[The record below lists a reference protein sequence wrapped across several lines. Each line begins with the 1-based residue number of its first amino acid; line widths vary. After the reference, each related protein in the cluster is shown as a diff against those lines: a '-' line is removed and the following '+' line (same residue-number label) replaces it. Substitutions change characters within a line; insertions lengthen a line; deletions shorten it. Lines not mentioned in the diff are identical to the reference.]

1 MMPRE
6 SDTDSRVSPPQA
18 FCAIGFLFGLNEVA
32 RDLED
37 PFTTELGY
45 WLGANR
51 LHAPLMQTHFDARLL
66 SLGSE
71 ASRAEWPTELS
82 ACYARF
88 LDDALDA
95 DVAGEAKSSA
105 EVDVAVANG
114 RSKKTACWRPIEH
127 TLEVIHKV
135 L

>member
-1 MMPRE
+1 M
-6 SDTDSRVSPPQA
+6 SLHFIATTSRVSPPQA

-82 ACYARF
+82 ACYARTSVDGEP
-88 LDDALDA
+88 LHSDSDEWTDSDDSD
-95 DVAGEAKSSA
+95 DSDDEWA
-105 EVDVAVANG
+105 E
-114 RSKKTACWRPIEH
+114 
-127 TLEVIHKV
+127 
-135 L
+135 